1 MKHPSLV
8 FTIFGSTGDLT
19 YRKLIPALYHLEQRQ
34 LLADDFKVRCIGR
47 RDYSREEYI
56 EKLVPWLEKQ
66 SRFKVKNE
74 TLEIFFKRIE
84 YINMEFTD
92 LDAYQIL
99 SQYPAGKDNLYYFA
113 VAPEFFGL
121 IAQHLHDSK
130 YLSLGQHRVILEKP
144 FGDSL
149 EHAKI
154 VHQTIT
160 EIFGDDNI
168 YHIDHYLGKEMI
180 QNILAI
186 RFSNRLFKSTWN
198 RNDIEA
204 IQITVSEVVGVETRG
219 HYYEQAGALKD
230 MVQNHLLQ
238 MLSYLIIDEPHNLNS
253 NELDKRQLE
262 ALRSLVIDDVV
273 LGQYDTSESGVAY
286 ISEKNVKENSQ
297 IETYAAIRA
306 HLISGVLKDV
316 PLFLRTGKRLNH
328 KATYIKVIF
337 KKTGNALYPHDS
349 SEVLTIKVQP
359 DEGVSLS
366 FNAKKP
372 GTLSEIDSVKMD
384 FCQSCIIENR
394 INTPEAYERL
404 LDDAFKHDRSL
415 FTPWEM
421 VELGWMYGEEMNRK
435 RVINQLPL
443 NLYPAGS
450 RGPIDADEML
460 KPYDLE
466 WLDEDEYS
474 Y

>member
-1 MKHPSLV
+1 MKQPSLV

-19 YRKLIPALYHLEQRQ
+19 YRKLIPALYHLEKRD
-34 LLADDFKVRCIGR
+34 LLADDFQIRCIGR
-47 RDYSREEYI
+47 RDYSQEDYI
-56 EKLVPWLEKQ
+56 EKIIPWLEKQ
-66 SRFKVKNE
+66 SRFKIHEDLIQKF
-74 TLEIFFKRIE
+74 IKRIQ
-84 YINMEFTD
+84 YIKMEFTQ
-92 LDAYQIL
+92 LDAYDVL
-99 SQYPAGKDNLYYFA
+99 KSYPAGLDNLYYFA

-121 IAQHLHDSK
+121 IAQHLHDSS
-130 YLSLGQHRVILEKP
+130 YLSLGEHRVILEKP

-149 EHAKI
+149 AHAKE
-154 VHQTIT
+154 VHETISN
-160 EIFGDDNI
+160 IFKAENI

-186 RFSNRLFKSTWN
+186 RFTNRLFKSTWN

-204 IQITVSEVVGVETRG
+204 IQITVAEVVGVETRG
-219 HYYEQAGALKD
+219 HYYEQSGALKD

-238 MLSYLIIDEPHNLNS
+238 MLSYLIIDEPDDLSS
-253 NELDKRQLE
+253 NELDKKQLE
-262 ALRSLVIDDVV
+262 ALKSLVIDDLV
-273 LGQYDTSESGVAY
+273 LAQYDKGESGVAY
-286 ISEKNVKENSQ
+286 VDEKNVANDSQ
-297 IETYAAIRA
+297 IETYAAVRA
-306 HLISGVLKDV
+306 HLLSGSLKDV
-316 PLFLRTGKRLNH
+316 PIFLRTGKRLSH

-337 KKTGNALYPHDS
+337 KKTGHSLYPHETN
-349 SEVLTIKVQP
+349 EVLTIKVQP

-372 GTLSEIDSVKMD
+372 GTLSSIDQVKMD

-404 LDDAFKHDRSL
+404 LDDAFRHDRSL

-421 VELGWMYGEEMNRK
+421 VELGWTYGEEMNQIKKDRK
-435 RVINQLPL
+435 LSLHKYQS
-443 NLYPAGS
+443 GT
-450 RGPIDADEML
+450 RGPKAADEL
-460 KPYDLE
+460 CEKFQLE